1 MKLVAGIDEAG
12 RGPLLGPMGLAI
24 VACEEHVRQSLAK
37 AGVKDSK
44 QLSVKKRTDH
54 ARLIRKSCFHAFKR
68 IPPSAIDS
76 SVENPSSSLTTLE
89 AIESAKL
96 IIRLSKK
103 LGSDQTL
110 ARIIIDLPSKNKDSY
125 LALIRNHLPKHLR
138 SIPLIAEYR
147 ADQNHIEV
155 SAASII
161 AKNARDSAVRSFEK
175 KHDIRLG
182 SGYPSDPLT
191 RTSLI
196 KHYDLLVSEKFV
208 RESWA
213 PVRKL
218 KTARIQSSL
227 TNFC

>member
-24 VACEEHVRQSLAK
+24 VACEEPVRQSLAK

-54 ARLIRKSCFHAFKR
+54 ARLIRRSCFHAFKR
-68 IPPSAIDS
+68 ISPTTIDTA
-76 SVENPSSSLTTLE
+76 VNDPCSSLTALE
-89 AIESAKL
+89 AIESANL

-103 LGSDQTL
+103 IGSDHTL
-110 ARIIIDLPSKNKDSY
+110 TRIIIDLPSKNKDSY
-125 LALIRNHLPKHLR
+125 LALIRKHLPEHLR
-138 SIPLIAEYR
+138 SIPLIAEYK

-161 AKNARDSAVRSFEK
+161 AKNARDSAIRSFEK

-196 KHYDLLVSEKFV
+196 KNYDLLVSEGFA

-218 KTARIQSSL
+218 KTARVQSSL
-227 TNFC
+227 DAFQ